1 MEEPKY
7 GLTFKMRIFNY
18 LHFLVFYKFLLICCT
33 MINQRGILE
42 NRNHLANIAMKGSS
56 LAVQWFELST
66 LTTRVSVPTLV
77 GELVSHKL
85 CSTAKNK

>member
-1 MEEPKY
+1 MEKSKC

-18 LHFLVFYKFLLICCT
+18 LHFLVFYKFLLVCCT
-33 MINQRGILE
+33 MINERGILE
-42 NRNHLANIAMKGSS
+42 NHNHLTNIVMKGSS

-77 GELVSHKL
+77 EELVSYRL
-85 CSTAKNK
+85 CSIAKNK